1 MPETDIPMSRS
12 EPTFRRRADTTWLAV
27 ALCLATGGAI
37 RAEPTHYPL
46 TIENCGTTTTV
57 KGAPRRVVSVGQTQ
71 TEILYALG
79 LADRVVGTAVWFG
92 PVAKPYEAVNAGVK
106 RLADNSPSFEAV
118 LGEAPDLVTA
128 TFAWHIGP
136 HGAVARREQFGD
148 LGVPVY
154 VSPAD
159 CVGKDNSTPGDG
171 VRTRPFAMELVY
183 RNIRELGQIFDVSS
197 RAETLVADLRARE
210 DAAIASM
217 AGRPARDLPVLVWF
231 SSRDVKG
238 DAFVAG
244 AKGVPAYLLEKLGA
258 RNVITTDEEWPLV
271 GWESIA
277 AADPAVIVLVRM
289 DRHLFPADDVA
300 AKLDFLRTDPVASR
314 LTAVRENHI
323 VVMDVAATR
332 PGLGTIDGIGS
343 LADDLKALGLA
354 R

>member
-1 MPETDIPMSRS
+1 MAS
-12 EPTFRRRADTTWLAV
+12 
-27 ALCLATGGAI
+27 GGAV
-37 RAEPTHYPL
+37 RAEPTRYPL
-46 TIENCGTTTTV
+46 AMENCGATITV
-57 KGAPRRVVSVGQTQ
+57 KAAPRRVVSVGQTQ

-92 PVAKPYEAVNAGVK
+92 PVAEPYEAANAGVK
-106 RLADNSPSFEAV
+106 RLADHSPSFEAV

-128 TFAWHIGP
+128 TFTWHIGP

-159 CVGKDNSTPGDG
+159 CVGKDNSAPGDG
-171 VRTRPFAMELVY
+171 VRAQPFRMDLVY
-183 RNIRELGQIFDVSS
+183 RNIRELGQLFDVSS
-197 RAETLVADLRARE
+197 RAETLVADLKARE
-210 DAAIASM
+210 DAAAASM
-217 AGRPARDLPVLVWF
+217 AGRLACDLPVVVWF

-244 AKGVPAYLLEKLGA
+244 AKGVPAYLLDKLGA
-258 RNVITTDEEWPLV
+258 RNVITTDEEWPQV

-289 DRHLFPADDVA
+289 DRRLFPADDVA
-300 AKLDFLRTDPVASR
+300 VKLDFLRTDPVARR
-314 LTAVRENHI
+314 LAAVRANRI

-332 PGLGTIDGIGS
+332 PGLGTIDGIRE
-343 LADDLKALGLA
+343 LADNLKALGFA